1 MSRKRAVIAAI
12 VFLVVSAACI
22 AQTPGVTPRDPRPEY
37 VLQSGDDLS
46 IRVFHLPELDQ
57 AVRIR
62 PDGKISLQVL
72 NDIQAEGLTPNALA
86 HELTTRYAE
95 FFKEPKVAVI
105 VTSFA
110 EQKVF
115 VGGEVGQPTVLPL
128 VGNMTAL
135 TAVIQAGGFR
145 PSARK
150 NQVIVIR
157 NDGNGGRLVQTLNL
171 NNPKDVTAANLRLQA
186 FDVVYVPQSRISKVD
201 QFVDQFVRQVLPGT
215 LNGGFSYLSGNRS
228 TVITPAAP

>member
-1 MSRKRAVIAAI
+1 MWRKVALIVAIAFFA
-12 VFLVVSAACI
+12 VSANCF
-22 AQTPGVTPRDPRPEY
+22 AQAQGAAPPARPDY

-46 IRVFHLPELDQ
+46 IKVFHVPELEQ

-86 HELTTRYAE
+86 QELTTRYAE

-110 EQKVF
+110 GQKVF

-145 PSARK
+145 PTARK
-150 NQVIVIR
+150 SEVIVVR
-157 NDGNGGRLVQTLNL
+157 NDGQGGRLVQVLNM
-171 NNPKDVTAANLRLQA
+171 NNPKDVTAASLRLQP

-201 QFVDQFVRQVLPGT
+201 QFVDQYIRQVLPGT
-215 LNGGFSYLSGNRS
+215 LNGGFSYLSGNRTS
-228 TVITPAAP
+228 AVITPAP